1 MDWIKNITDG
11 IKGAFEKVRLP
22 ITPIPPILLLCEIMN
37 RPGLSAIAL
46 TGAVIS
52 KLQSEGF
59 ETGATECG
67 EPNYNNKFVKIF
79 AEEFVNHVKMSGV
92 TQMIAQPG
100 DLSFIGMGGNAGGP
114 VTLTL
119 INNNMGEIGGIVE

>member
-1 MDWIKNITDG
+1 MDWIKNVTDG
-11 IKGAFEKVRLP
+11 IKGVFEKVRLP

-37 RPGLSAIAL
+37 RPGLSALAL
-46 TGAVIS
+46 TGAVIGELE
-52 KLQSEGF
+52 KEGIPTG
-59 ETGATECG
+59 ETERG

-79 AEEFVNHVKMSGV
+79 AEEFIKHVKMSGV
-92 TQMIAQPG
+92 TQMVVPPG
-100 DLSFIGMGGNAGGP
+100 DISFIGMGGNAGGP